1 MIALLLLVGVC
12 GAAVIPMESMLKIQ
26 TKLNDFSIESANY
39 MQSPLYSHQPRL
51 FLYNYLQVDPQKS
64 YPVLNYPYGNP
75 GDAYVAS
82 SFNYYGS
89 PLYNYGFQL
98 SPQVF
103 TNVQPFIPHYVPQQP
118 SYVPQQPNYVPQQP
132 NYVPQQ
138 PSYVPQEPSY
148 VPQQPISTT
157 TQRPFD
163 DDGIEKLDEKVD
175 PNLEMNSFN
184 SNENSDDD
192 SVVIESI

>member
-1 MIALLLLVGVC
+1 MIALLLFVGVC

-39 MQSPLYSHQPRL
+39 MQSPLYPHQPRL

-75 GDAYVAS
+75 SDAYVTS

-98 SPQVF
+98 SPVF
-103 TNVQPFIPHYVPQQP
+103 TNVQPFIPH
-118 SYVPQQPNYVPQQP
+118 
-132 NYVPQQ
+132 YVPQQ

-175 PNLEMNSFN
+175 PNLEMNSNN
-184 SNENSDDD
+184 SNENSEDD